1 MFEKYTASQETEK
14 IHSLSQREREEATV
28 WLGEGLSAIAGAI
41 NRETG
46 FVFADDECRVSMD
59 AFGSL
64 YDKRIRKDDRKI
76 VMANSLNASGI
87 IDTPLYQEA
96 HAAGNANPS
105 ENAEIRKLLGERTH
119 DAKKSDGQLA
129 EAVAT
134 IVLHKAISDRFLVT
148 RASEYDDYEN
158 GVDTLIVDKE
168 TGETVCAFD
177 EVVDTIRSGD
187 AGANRYQKKI
197 ARSKES
203 IRKHGGM
210 RVKYGVTYSEGVSA
224 PKMEL
229 CALDHVPT
237 FCLSLERSEL
247 YGLIREMKRDIQEMS
262 GTERSFLIN
271 LIGKLELQEQDFR
284 ESGFIA
290 EADRLGRFRQTLH
303 EKTIART

>member
-1 MFEKYTASQETEK
+1 MFEKYTAGEEAEK
-14 IHSLSQREREEATV
+14 IHSLSPREREEATV
-28 WLGEGLSAIAGAI
+28 WLGEGLSAIAGTI

-46 FVFADDECRVSMD
+46 LAFADDECRVSMD
-59 AFGSL
+59 AFGGL

-76 VMANSLNASGI
+76 VMANSMHASGI
-87 IDTPLYQEA
+87 ADTPLYQEA

-105 ENAEIRKLLGERTH
+105 ENVEIRKLLEERAH
-119 DAKKSDGQLA
+119 EGKKSDGQLA

-134 IVLHKAISDRFLVT
+134 IVLHKAIGDRFLVT

-177 EVVDTIRSGD
+177 EVVDTIQSGD
-187 AGANRYQKKI
+187 VGAERYRKKI

-203 IRKHGGM
+203 LRKHGGM
-210 RVKYGVTYSEGVSA
+210 RVKYGVTYSGGVGAS
-224 PKMEL
+224 KMEL

-247 YGLIREMKRDIQEMS
+247 YGLVREMKRGIQEMS
-262 GTERSFLIN
+262 ETETSFLTN
-271 LIGKLELQEQDFR
+271 LIGKLELEERDFR
-284 ESGFIA
+284 ESGFAA
-290 EADRLGRFRQTLH
+290 EADRLGRFRETLH
-303 EKTIART
+303 GKMTART